1 MGIVGGRFG
10 NCCCRLIT
18 QKTEDKIMTEP
29 SSTEILE
36 KVLASAEKLPPFPD
50 VVGKVLPLIQR
61 MAPVNEIET
70 VIKLDQAITARV
82 LAVSQSPY
90 YAVRQ
95 PVRSLRDAIISLG
108 QRQLIQIITLACS
121 SRYFRGDGSGY
132 DLREGELWQ
141 HAVAVALMA
150 ELVAQRTGLGDP
162 FAVYTAALLHDIG
175 KTLLSLYV
183 KNYYDAILPLVQ
195 NEKLPFVEAERRVFG
210 IDHQSL
216 GATIARRWRF
226 PPGVITAIGYH
237 HYPNEATD
245 SREIAATVYVANRMV
260 SAMGIGCGL
269 DGFLQPNQDRVF
281 VELGITTRMVE
292 QFMATLLVALEDTRA
307 FLAETA

>member
-1 MGIVGGRFG
+1 
-10 NCCCRLIT
+10 
-18 QKTEDKIMTEP
+18 MTEP

-70 VIKLDQAITARV
+70 VIKYDQAITARV
-82 LAVSQSPY
+82 LAMSQSPY

-95 PVRSLRDAIISLG
+95 PVRSLRDAIVSLG

-237 HYPNEATD
+237 HYPNEAKD

-269 DGFLQPNQDRVF
+269 DGFLQPNQDQVF

-292 QFMATLLVALEDTRA
+292 QFMATLLVALEETRA
-307 FLAETA
+307 FLAEPA

>member
-1 MGIVGGRFG
+1 
-10 NCCCRLIT
+10 
-18 QKTEDKIMTEP
+18 MTEP

-82 LAVSQSPY
+82 LAMSQSPY

-237 HYPNEATD
+237 HYPNEASD

-269 DGFLQPNQDRVF
+269 DGFLQPNQDQVF

>member
-1 MGIVGGRFG
+1 
-10 NCCCRLIT
+10 
-18 QKTEDKIMTEP
+18 MTEP

-82 LAVSQSPY
+82 LAMSQSPY

-216 GATIARRWRF
+216 GATIARHWRF

-269 DGFLQPNQDRVF
+269 DGFLQPNQDQVF

-292 QFMATLLVALEDTRA
+292 RFMATLLVALEDTRA